1 MASEVKSRQF
11 SFPLPNAPQSKVFA
25 HVTVYSQALVIFLS
39 SSSEGA
45 AAPSNLGSFI
55 YAMPNVSIDDSSPIC
70 MC

>member
-39 SSSEGA
+39 ASDEGA
-45 AAPSNLGSFI
+45 AAPSNMGSFI
-55 YAMPNVSIDDSSPIC
+55 YAMPNVGPDPQSPAY